1 MSELKP
7 AYLIEGD
14 DDAKIDDWRK
24 RIRARAEREAATASF
39 EPLTG
44 ETPGEEV
51 AAAIGALTLAVGR
64 RYVLV
69 EGVEK
74 WKEKDVAPVVAALK
88 GLPPDTVVVMIAT
101 GKVAKRQGKEVGPAP
116 AKLAKAV
123 TAAGGDVKT
132 YGSPTSGRLPAWVIE
147 RGKEMQLAVDRDAA
161 QALVERIGQ
170 NQRRLVHEL
179 EKLVIY
185 GPENGRVGVELVEQ
199 LSVPD
204 VEAKAYELADA
215 VIDGDRGRALALAE
229 DLAVRGVEIM
239 HILYALL
246 RRTHDIRRAWAVIEL
261 GGTTSDVAAAVGLPP
276 SQEWKAKKL
285 VPRAREADGER
296 LERIAAGLAD
306 LDYAIRGGTKV
317 DTDTALTLTL
327 AAAA

>member
-39 EPLTG
+39 DPLTG

-69 EGVEK
+69 EGVES
-74 WKEKDVAPVVAALK
+74 WKDKDVIPVVAALK
-88 GLPPDTVVVMIAT
+88 ALPPDTVVVLIAT
-101 GKVAKRQGKEVGPAP
+101 GKVAKKGGPAP
-116 AKLAKAV
+116 AKLSKAV
-123 TAAGGDVKT
+123 TAAGGEVKT
-132 YGSPTSGRLPAWVIE
+132 YAQPTLGRLPAWVIE
-147 RGKEMQLAVDRDAA
+147 RGKEMSLGIDRDAA
-161 QALVERIGQ
+161 QALVERVGQ
-170 NQRRLVHEL
+170 NQRRLVREL
-179 EKLVIY
+179 EKIVIY
-185 GPENGRVGVELVEQ
+185 APEGGRVGIELVEE
-199 LSVPD
+199 LTASD
-204 VEAKAYELADA
+204 VEAKAYQLADA
-215 VIDGDRGRALALAE
+215 VIDGDRGLALALAE
-229 DLAVRGVEIM
+229 DLQVRGADIM

-246 RRTHDIRRAWAVIEL
+246 RRTHEMRRAWAVIET
-261 GGTTSDVAAAVGLPP
+261 GGTTDDVAMALGLR
-276 SQEWKAKKL
+276 QGWMAKKI

-296 LERIAAGLAD
+296 LERIAAALAD
-306 LDYAIRGGTKV
+306 LDFAIRGGGKV

-327 AAAA
+327 TAAA

>member
-44 ETPGEEV
+44 DSPGDEV

-69 EGVEK
+69 EGVEN
-74 WKEKDVAPVVAALK
+74 WKEKDVSPVVAALK
-88 GLPPDTVVVMIAT
+88 ALPPDTVVVLIAT
-101 GKVAKRQGKEVGPAP
+101 GKVAKKGGPAP

-123 TAAGGDVKT
+123 TAAGGEVKT
-132 YGSPTSGRLPAWVIE
+132 YAQPTLGRLPAWVID
-147 RGKEMQLAVDRDAA
+147 RGKEMKLAIDRDAA
-161 QALVERIGQ
+161 QALVERVGQ
-170 NQRRLVHEL
+170 DQRRLVREL
-179 EKLVIY
+179 EKTLTY
-185 GPENGRVGVELVEQ
+185 APENGRVDVELVEV
-199 LSVPD
+199 LTVPD
-204 VEAKAYELADA
+204 VEAKAYQLADA
-215 VIDGDRGRALALAE
+215 VIDGDRGLALALAE
-229 DLAVRGVEIM
+229 DLQLRGADIM

-246 RRTHDIRRAWAVIEL
+246 RRTHEMRRASAVLEL
-261 GGTTSDVAAAVGLPP
+261 GGTTDDVAAAVGLR
-276 SQEWKAKKL
+276 QGWMAKKL
-285 VPRAREADGER
+285 VPRAREVDGER
-296 LERIAAGLAD
+296 LERITAGLAD
-306 LDYAIRGGTKV
+306 LDYAIRGGSNV
-317 DTDTALTLTL
+317 DTETALTLTL